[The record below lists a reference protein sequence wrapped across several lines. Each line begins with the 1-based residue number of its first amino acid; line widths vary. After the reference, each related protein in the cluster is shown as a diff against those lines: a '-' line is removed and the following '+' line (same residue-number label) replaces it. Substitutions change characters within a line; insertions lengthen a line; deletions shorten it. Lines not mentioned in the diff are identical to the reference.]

1 MSAPPPFYL
10 LLKEVEAGVEEVGE
24 GRMVGK
30 EGIVGGGGKSQGV
43 GGGGV
48 ERKEDGKIGLQAIVF
63 NFSYVMEVFMRR
75 GGRTLYTLKCHDDG
89 KAWTQVH

>member
-30 EGIVGGGGKSQGV
+30 EGIGGGGGKRQGE
-43 GGGGV
+43 GGEGEWRG
-48 ERKEDGKIGLQAIVF
+48 
-63 NFSYVMEVFMRR
+63 RR
-75 GGRTLYTLKCHDDG
+75 TGRLVYRILCLIFHM
-89 KAWTQVH
+89 